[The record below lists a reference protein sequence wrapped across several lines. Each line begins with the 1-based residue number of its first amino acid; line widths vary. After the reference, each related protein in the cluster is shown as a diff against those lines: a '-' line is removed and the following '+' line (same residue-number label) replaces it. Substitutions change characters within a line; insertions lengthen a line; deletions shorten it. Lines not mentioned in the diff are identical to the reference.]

1 MQIIVKTLTG
11 RKQPFDFEPG
21 TKVRAVKEQLQEKEG
36 IDIAQIRLV
45 FSGTQL

>member
-21 TKVRAVKEQLQEKEG
+21 TKVRAVKEQLQEKAG